1 MYVLEVREKGKVGR
15 NSNNN
20 FKSFEDFE
28 FLMREKAEI
37 EKDTEN
43 ICLVYKISNNGKEV
57 TRLTN
62 KNDYVVVTD
71 FDKEYRKG
79 WKQYVSIRDM
89 LVKTNNRDFYVDN
102 DILYIKNGNDTIE
115 VEMVRKT
122 PRYEVRK
129 NGKLVADNFTSQNDI
144 IDRIF
149 NKNKTRLLKSF
160 DRKKDKFGYWC
171 DEQGCMFKSEKNI

>member
-1 MYVLEVREKGKVGR
+1 MYVLEIREKGKVGR

-79 WKQYVSIRDM
+79 WKKYVSLREK
-89 LVKTNNRDFYVDN
+89 LVKTGYKDFYVDN

-160 DRKKDKFGYWC
+160 NKKKDKFGEFYNSY
-171 DEQGCMFKSEKNI
+171 EE

>member
-1 MYVLEVREKGKVGR
+1 MYVLEIREKGKVGR

-71 FDKEYRKG
+71 FDKE
-79 WKQYVSIRDM
+79 
-89 LVKTNNRDFYVDN
+89 
-102 DILYIKNGNDTIE
+102 
-115 VEMVRKT
+115 
-122 PRYEVRK
+122 
-129 NGKLVADNFTSQNDI
+129 
-144 IDRIF
+144 
-149 NKNKTRLLKSF
+149 
-160 DRKKDKFGYWC
+160 
-171 DEQGCMFKSEKNI
+171 